1 LSGSLLFAAVE
12 TCGTG
17 EVCGAGAKRGVG
29 EAWTPGVR
37 GICGD
42 SGVGVCALIETK
54 DTKNNESDKK
64 TIGFISTFKIETR
77 EKDDLDIE
85 NFFLI
90 S

>member
-1 LSGSLLFAAVE
+1 LSGFAPFA
-12 TCGTG
+12 GDASGGIG
-17 EVCGAGAKRGVG
+17 EVWGAGAKRGVG
-29 EAWTPGVR
+29 EACAPGVR
-37 GICGD
+37 GICCA

-54 DTKNNESDKK
+54 DTKNKESDKK
-64 TIGFISTFKIETR
+64 TSGFISTFKIETR